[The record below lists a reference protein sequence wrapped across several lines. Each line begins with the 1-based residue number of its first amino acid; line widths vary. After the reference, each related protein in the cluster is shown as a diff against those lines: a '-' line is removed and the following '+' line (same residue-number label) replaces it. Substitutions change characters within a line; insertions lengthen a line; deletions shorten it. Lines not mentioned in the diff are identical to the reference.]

1 MKTKKTLALS
11 LALLLVLLLSACKS
25 PLAGAGGTEKTAD
38 PLRDF
43 SFFFRFDV
51 FGISS
56 YNSATG
62 ELIKTRDATD
72 PSRYR
77 TTHVLTEAE
86 REEIGSLLA
95 SLDLPS
101 YPAEYDPFN
110 APDAE
115 EKRMTAPDQTIV
127 LSVVTPAFSKTVTC
141 KNVCLGMTGG
151 YDEAS
156 QRFLDVCARLKEI
169 LTSTEEWKGLPD
181 YEFLYD

>member
-1 MKTKKTLALS
+1 MKKRKLAVLG
-11 LALLLVLLLSACKS
+11 LALLLFLFACRAA
-25 PLAGAGGTEKTAD
+25 PETGKTGEAA
-38 PLRDF
+38 PLRNYTF
-43 SFFFRFDV
+43 YFRFDV

-62 ELIKTRDATD
+62 ELIKTRDATA
-72 PSRYR
+72 PSRYCA
-77 TTHVLTEAE
+77 THFLTEAE

-151 YDEAS
+151 YDDAS

-169 LTSTEEWKGLPD
+169 LTSTEEWKSLPD

>member
-1 MKTKKTLALS
+1 MKKRKLAVLG
-11 LALLLVLLLSACKS
+11 LALLLLLFVCRAA
-25 PLAGAGGTEKTAD
+25 PETGKTGEAA
-38 PLRDF
+38 PLRYYTF
-43 SFFFRFDV
+43 YFRFDV

-86 REEIGSLLA
+86 REEIGSLLT

-127 LSVVTPAFSKTVTC
+127 LSVVTPSFSKTVTC

-151 YDEAS
+151 YDDAS

-169 LTSTEEWKGLPD
+169 LTSTEEWKSLPD